1 MHDNVTKMGG
11 IIRAAREARGMTQ
24 AALSQKTNIATRTIM
39 DIENDK
45 RHPTYEVF
53 FKIIR
58 ALDLSADQIFW
69 PEKAEYTPEQE
80 QMIRAIL
87 SCNERDRAV
96 LMDVVRAFVWAT
108 KNDSNL
114 K

>member
-1 MHDNVTKMGG
+1 MHDDVTKMGG
-11 IIRAAREARGMTQ
+11 IIRAAREAKGMTQ

-53 FKIIR
+53 FKIVR
-58 ALDLSADQIFW
+58 ALELSADHIFW
-69 PEKAEYTPEQE
+69 PEKTEYTPEQE
-80 QMIRAIL
+80 QLIKAIS
-87 SCNERDRAV
+87 SCSERDYTVFMEIAWAF
-96 LMDVVRAFVWAT
+96 VRAT
-108 KNDSNL
+108 KSDDNS